1 MSKKKPLLE
10 ALKRIGGKLSLNEAY
25 RDPDQNAELVL
36 HWMTTKKL
44 NDRERAYIAKELIGQ
59 MKAWDELDEVVEQIL
74 DDLGG
79 SAIPGKYLPDDMAMD
94 IDTDSESDYEKFY
107 MKGLNPDGTPYD
119 ENLDLNEKQEAS
131 WTWTELSNAFWDMG
145 MDTRKISTM
154 RQKLKKYTK
163 K

>member
-44 NDRERAYIAKELIGQ
+44 NDKERTYIAKELIGQ
-59 MKAWDELDEVVEQIL
+59 LKAWDELDEVVEQIL

-94 IDTDSESDYEKFY
+94 IDTDPDSESDYEKYY
-107 MKGLNPDGTPYD
+107 MKGLNPDGTPY
-119 ENLDLNEKQEAS
+119 E
-131 WTWTELSNAFWDMG
+131 
-145 MDTRKISTM
+145 
-154 RQKLKKYTK
+154 
-163 K
+163 